1 MGKTKK
7 GLMNM
12 MIKNQYGVEI
22 EFEAAVNLM
31 DDAIC
36 EDVNFDLAPCTEQ
49 EFFDEYVKRHLEK
62 YGEDFEYAKENP
74 QT

>member
-22 EFEAAVNLM
+22 DFEAAVNLM

-49 EFFDEYVKRHLEK
+49 EFFDEYVKRHLAK
-62 YGEDFEYAKENP
+62 YGEEFEPAKKNP
-74 QT
+74 QM